1 MQVMKFTN
9 KDKTILRKG
18 LMSLYFWERQ
28 ILIYRFWENRT
39 IEEIAAFY
47 ETSWSDINSNIERLM
62 GVLREFCINDPEFS
76 LFDFVET
83 AA

>member
-1 MQVMKFTN
+1 
-9 KDKTILRKG
+9 
-18 LMSLYFWERQ
+18 MSLYFWERQ

-39 IEEIAAFY
+39 IEEIASFY

-62 GVLREFCINDPEFS
+62 GVLREFCINDREFS
-76 LFDFVET
+76 LFDLVET